1 MKIVTLMEN
10 TPGREDL
17 TAEHGLSLYIE
28 TATHKILFD
37 AGQTDAFADNAEKLG
52 IDLSSVD
59 LCILS
64 HGHYDHGGGLE
75 RFLEINPT
83 APVYLRRDAFGEHF
97 NGTEKYIGLSEALRN
112 SGRLVFTDD
121 DLEIAPGI
129 TLRSGNELNRPHPF
143 PSFGLNLRESGHLRP
158 DTFLHEQYLI
168 LEEAGK
174 RTVISGCSH
183 KGVLN
188 ILRWFSPDVLV
199 GGFHFMKL
207 DPVAD
212 AHALTEAAELL
223 LAHPTVYYT
232 GHCTGQEQ
240 FDVLKPLMGDRLHG
254 LNTGTEIHI

>member
-10 TPGREDL
+10 TACREDL

-28 TATHKILFD
+28 TGAHRILFD
-37 AGQTDAFADNAEKLG
+37 AGQTDAFADNAQKLD
-52 IDLSSVD
+52 IDLSSVN

-75 RFLEINPT
+75 RFLEVNST

-97 NGTEKYIGLSEALRN
+97 NGTEKYIGLSESLRN

-121 DLEIAPGI
+121 ALELAPGI
-129 TLRSGNELNRPHPF
+129 TLRSGNDLNRPHPF
-143 PSFGLNLRESGHLRP
+143 PSFGLNLRKNGSLRP

-168 LEEAGK
+168 LEEKGK

-212 AHALTEAAELL
+212 AQALTEAAELL
-223 LAHPTVYYT
+223 LSHPTVYYT

-240 FDVLKPLMGDRLHG
+240 FDFLKPLMGDRLHG